1 MSSDELPRLYT
12 HWSHVKESDWP
23 ARFFK
28 PAELASRGDGSL
40 LVVRRA
46 IVQLDAVRAALGK
59 PLTINSA
66 YRDPIHN
73 AKIGGAPLSRHKF
86 GDAFDISLTNQ
97 DKAELFFMCR
107 EKGFTGFGMNYRT
120 FLHVDC
126 GPPRRW

>member
-1 MSSDELPRLYT
+1 MSSDDLPRLYA
-12 HWSHVKESDWP
+12 HWSHIKQNDWP

-46 IVQLDAVRAALGK
+46 IKQLDGVRAALGK
-59 PLTINSA
+59 PIKINSA

-73 AKIGGAPLSRHKF
+73 AKIGGAPMSRHKF
-86 GDAFDISLTNQ
+86 GDAFDISLSNH
-97 DKAELFFMCR
+97 DKDRLVAVCR
-107 EKGFTGFGMNYRT
+107 DKGFTGFGLRYRT

-126 GPPRRW
+126 GPARSW